1 MEAYPLRIY
10 SQLKTKFSAH
20 HWINFSLSF
29 FSVAAVTGAWKTL
42 ANVKPSLAQEWTE
55 LSQDDILPH
64 DTWYGHDYFS
74 SSSNADTYLGG
85 LDFSFIIFNAVG
97 LFIMGPL
104 GDRLKNWRKLMLCV
118 AMTLSVLATFF
129 FGCLPDHIAF
139 FNLFYLLCTWALNG
153 LAQSPVIP
161 LTLAMQA
168 NWFGK
173 QRRGM
178 VFGIWSASLSFGNI
192 MSNLMCLWSLQY
204 GYSYCFAVNTFI
216 LTAALIFVICGMSQ
230 TPEELGLE
238 PVVEF
243 DQKDIEDNDEHYII
257 QNTDDSRGY
266 GDDVQTA
273 TEVEFTEEVCGRMN
287 QEIHRAALSEHEN
300 SGLKEILTE
309 EKIIERSVESCGPD
323 EHHAMKKGCV
333 LSPKSGELS
342 DEQSDDD
349 NLFED
354 NLDTDFSV
362 VEEFDVNDA
371 RSEVLPGFGTQ

>member
-1 MEAYPLRIY
+1 MIDTRR
-10 SQLKTKFSAH
+10 S
-20 HWINFSLSF
+20 INTSLMDEI
-29 FSVAAVTGAWKTL
+29 W
-42 ANVKPSLAQEWTE
+42 Q
-55 LSQDDILPH
+55 
-64 DTWYGHDYFS
+64 
-74 SSSNADTYLGG
+74 
-85 LDFSFIIFNAVG
+85 
-97 LFIMGPL
+97 
-104 GDRLKNWRKLMLCV
+104 
-118 AMTLSVLATFF
+118 
-129 FGCLPDHIAF
+129 
-139 FNLFYLLCTWALNG
+139 
-153 LAQSPVIP
+153 
-161 LTLAMQA
+161 
-168 NWFGK
+168 FGK
-173 QRRGM
+173 SFER
-178 VFGIWSASLSFGNI
+178 FGKGSRCVVSRQSRKGAFGED
-192 MSNLMCLWSLQY
+192 LF
-204 GYSYCFAVNTFI
+204 G
-216 LTAALIFVICGMSQ
+216 
-230 TPEELGLE
+230 E
-238 PVVEF
+238 VE
-243 DQKDIEDNDEHYII
+243 D
-257 QNTDDSRGY
+257 TRVAGSCSRKTIPGY